1 MAVVTTVPDVL
12 VSERLATT
20 LVEERLAACANIVPS
35 VTSIYRWEGAVQR
48 DDEVLVVFKTT
59 DDAVADLRDRIVEL
73 HPYDVP
79 EVLAL
84 RVVDGSE
91 EYLRWVCDEV
101 RVPRG

>member
-35 VTSIYRWEGAVQR
+35 VISIYRWEGSVQR

-59 DDAVADLRDRIVEL
+59 DDAVPDLRDRIVEL

-84 RVVDGSE
+84 RVVDGSD
-91 EYLRWVCDEV
+91 EYLQWVRDEV

>member
-35 VTSIYRWEGAVQR
+35 VTSIYRWEGSVQR

-59 DDAVADLRDRIVEL
+59 EDRVAALRDRIVEL

-84 RVVDGSE
+84 RVLDGSE
-91 EYLRWVCDEV
+91 EYLQWVRDEV
-101 RVPRG
+101 GAAP

>member
-12 VSERLATT
+12 VSERLATR

-35 VTSIYRWEGAVQR
+35 VTSIYRWEGSVQR
-48 DDEVLVVFKTT
+48 DDEVLVVFKTAE
-59 DDAVADLRDRIVEL
+59 DRVADLRDRIVEL

-91 EYLRWVCDEV
+91 EYLQWVRDEV
-101 RVPRG
+101 RPTS

>member
-1 MAVVTTVPDVL
+1 MAVVTTMPDVL
-12 VSERLATT
+12 ASERLATT

-35 VTSIYRWEGAVQR
+35 VTSIYRWKGSVQK

-59 DDAVADLRDRIVEL
+59 ESAVAGLRDRIVEL

-79 EVLAL
+79 EVVVL

-91 EYLRWVCDEV
+91 EYLRWVCAEV
-101 RVPRG
+101 RAAS